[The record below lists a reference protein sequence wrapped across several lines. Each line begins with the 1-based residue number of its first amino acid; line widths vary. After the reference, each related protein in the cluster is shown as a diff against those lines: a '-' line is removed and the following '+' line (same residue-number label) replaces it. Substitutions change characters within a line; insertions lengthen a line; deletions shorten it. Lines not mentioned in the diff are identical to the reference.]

1 MVDAIDIS
9 QRAGRPHWNILV
21 HMSENIRTLAMVQIC
36 ITYLATLSST
46 SSNLDD
52 PSEVHTMYVGDV
64 YFGLLSHQMYFLKF
78 FPDRS
83 LFSPDPY
90 VSAEPS

>member
-21 HMSENIRTLAMVQIC
+21 QMSEHIRTLAMVQIC
-36 ITYLATLSST
+36 ITYLATPSST
-46 SSNLDD
+46 SSNLDG

-64 YFGLLSHQMYFLKF
+64 YFGLLSHQMYVILS
-78 FPDRS
+78 RQIALQS
-83 LFSPDPY
+83 
-90 VSAEPS
+90 